1 MSPRQVVVVGYG
13 MAAAR
18 LIEEIRRADPDGRRV
33 GLTVVG
39 EENVHA
45 YNRILLASVL
55 TGRMEPEA
63 IQLQDKAWAAGHNVD
78 VILGV
83 AVSAVDRAARTVSL
97 TNGERLRYD
106 WLVFATG
113 SSPWIPHID
122 GLVTGAGVLADG
134 VVAFRT
140 LAECE
145 LLREYVRPETA
156 VAVLGGGVLGLEVAR
171 ALLDRTRH
179 VSVVHPMAWIMERQ
193 LDREAGTIL
202 AATLEGIG
210 IRLRVGRHAVQ
221 YIPGTGLR
229 LDDESVVHANL
240 VVVAA
245 GARPEVGLA
254 ARSGIV
260 VDKGIVVD
268 DSLRTSDPRIFA
280 IGDCAQ
286 HGGTAGGFVEPAW
299 EQATVLGRLLTDSGS
314 AVRYGGSKVVASL
327 KVPGVE
333 LMSLGDPHADVRSVG
348 TGAEVLCLLDPAGG
362 RYAKLVLR
370 GDTVQGAVMLGL
382 PDAAA
387 AIAHHYLNATAV
399 PLDRITALTGR
410 GPGPGADA
418 LDEATAPPGGR
429 MVCLCNSVTRESLT
443 AAWRAGA
450 RTSED
455 LVTATR
461 ATTGCGACGSAV
473 RAIAD
478 RMARSE
484 QAG

>member
-18 LIEEIRRADPDGRRV
+18 LIEEVRRADPDGRRI

-39 EENVHA
+39 EESTYA

-63 IQLQDKAWAAGHNVD
+63 IQLQDKDWVAGHNVN
-78 VILGV
+78 VVLGV
-83 AVSAVDRAARTVSL
+83 TVSAVDRETRTVWL
-97 TNGERLRYD
+97 AGGERLRYD
-106 WLVFATG
+106 RLVFATG
-113 SSPWIPHID
+113 SSPWIPRID
-122 GLVTGAGVLADG
+122 GLVTDTGALADG

-145 LLREYVRPETA
+145 LLREHVRPETA
-156 VAVLGGGVLGLEVAR
+156 VAVLGGGVLGLELAR

-210 IRLRVGRHAVQ
+210 IRLRVGRYAVQ

-245 GARPEVGLA
+245 GARPETGLA
-254 ARSGIV
+254 ARSGLV
-260 VDKGIVVD
+260 VDKGIVVGD
-268 DSLRTSDPRIFA
+268 RLRTSDPGIFA

-286 HGGTAGGFVEPAW
+286 HGGTVGGFVEPAW
-299 EQATVLGRLLTDSGS
+299 EQATVLGRLLTDDGS

-333 LMSLGDPHADVRSVG
+333 LMSLGDPHVDVHSAD
-348 TGAEVLCLLDPAGG
+348 AEVLCLLDPAGG

-370 GDTVQGAVMLGL
+370 EGMVEGAVMLGL

-387 AIAHHYLNATAV
+387 SVAHDYVNARAV
-399 PLDRITALTGR
+399 PFDRISVLTGR
-410 GPGPGADA
+410 GARSEADV
-418 LDEATAPPGGR
+418 LDETVASSRR
-429 MVCLCNSVTRESLT
+429 MVCLCNSVTRESLIG
-443 AAWRAGA
+443 AWRDGA
-450 RTSED
+450 RTTGE
-455 LVTATR
+455 LVAATR

-478 RMARSE
+478 RMARNE
-484 QAG
+484 QASRL